1 MKELITEFIEAIDYR
16 NEFTTKEFVLYTV
29 IATVCA
35 IAIACG
41 ESIILNLF

>member
-1 MKELITEFIEAIDYR
+1 MKDIIKYLATELDYR

-41 ESIILNLF
+41 ESVILSLF

>member
-1 MKELITEFIEAIDYR
+1 MKNIFKLIATELDYH

-29 IATVCA
+29 IATICA

>member
-1 MKELITEFIEAIDYR
+1 MKTFIHELIDSLDYR

-29 IATVCA
+29 IATVSA
-35 IAIACG
+35 IIIACG

>member
-1 MKELITEFIEAIDYR
+1 MKTFIHELINSLDYR

-41 ESIILNLF
+41 ESVILSLF

>member
-1 MKELITEFIEAIDYR
+1 MKAFIHELVESLDYR

-41 ESIILNLF
+41 ESIILSLF

>member
-1 MKELITEFIEAIDYR
+1 MKTFIHELINSLDYR

-35 IAIACG
+35 IVIACG
-41 ESIILNLF
+41 ESVILSLF

>member
-1 MKELITEFIEAIDYR
+1 MKDIIKRIATELDYR

-35 IAIACG
+35 IAITCG
-41 ESIILNLF
+41 ESIILSLF

>member
-1 MKELITEFIEAIDYR
+1 MKDIIKYLTTELDYR

-41 ESIILNLF
+41 ESVILSLF

>member
-1 MKELITEFIEAIDYR
+1 MKAFIHELVDSLDYR
-16 NEFTTKEFVLYTV
+16 NEFSTKEFVLYTV

-41 ESIILNLF
+41 ESVILSLF

>member
-1 MKELITEFIEAIDYR
+1 MKDIIKYLATELDYR